1 MRRKILC
8 FGQEFE
14 SEGFFTK
21 DKKDAKNAAAKMALR
36 SLEECENSTL
46 QWCKMPRLVKVFI
59 LGRGVVFT
67 SEVGMTR
74 VNRRWKAYPARNK
87 DK

>member
-1 MRRKILC
+1 MNFRA
-8 FGQEFE
+8 E
-14 SEGFFTK
+14 
-21 DKKDAKNAAAKMALR
+21 KDAENAAAKMALR

-59 LGRGVVFT
+59 LGSGMVFT
-67 SEVGMTR
+67 SKVGMTH
-74 VNRRWKAYPARNK
+74 VNRRWKAYPVRNK

>member
-1 MRRKILC
+1 MGKSLNQRDFKKK
-8 FGQEFE
+8 
-14 SEGFFTK
+14 TK
-21 DKKDAKNAAAKMALR
+21 GDAENEAAKMALR

-59 LGRGVVFT
+59 LRRGVVFT

-74 VNRRWKAYPARNK
+74 VNRR
-87 DK
+87 

>member
-1 MRRKILC
+1 MNFRA
-8 FGQEFE
+8 E
-14 SEGFFTK
+14 
-21 DKKDAKNAAAKMALR
+21 KDAKNAATKMALS

-59 LGRGVVFT
+59 LRRGVVFT
-67 SEVGMTR
+67 SEVGMTH
-74 VNRRWKAYPARNK
+74 VNRRWKAYPVGNK